1 MDTHARMR
9 AHADRRIT
17 AVVCSCYRAPFVRN
31 GKGGKE
37 KREKQ
42 NGDRNGLIR
51 DGWIVSKL
59 RGFDVQV
66 YRSISRAEN
75 IYPDSSSTK
84 RQ

>member
-9 AHADRRIT
+9 AHAYYGGRLL
-17 AVVCSCYRAPFVRN
+17 VYRAVRT
-31 GKGGKE
+31 KWEGGKE

-59 RGFDVQV
+59 RGFDVHV